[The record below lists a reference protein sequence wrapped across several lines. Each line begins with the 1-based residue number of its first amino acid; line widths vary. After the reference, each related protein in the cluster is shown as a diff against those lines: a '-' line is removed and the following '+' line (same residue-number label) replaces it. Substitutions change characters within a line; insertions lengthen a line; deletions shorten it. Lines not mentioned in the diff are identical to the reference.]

1 MGLELLS
8 KVFPFKVR
16 HKPGYRMRVRVGI
29 DSGPCTA
36 GIIGDKLPHYSVFG
50 ETVEIAGVM
59 EASSEPMKIQVCTN
73 IHCALGYLFD
83 LLFHNR
89 SPSRRRSSW
98 CATGAST

>member
-59 EASSEPMKIQVCTN
+59 EASSEPMKIQVSTN
-73 IHCALGYLFD
+73 HHLHAWIP
-83 LLFHNR
+83 FHL
-89 SPSRRRSSW
+89 
-98 CATGAST
+98 